1 MSQFQKGVSGNPSGR
16 PPGRTLQTKLREATA
31 ERFDELAKV
40 LVDQA
45 LAGDMQAMGLL
56 MNRMIPVLRPVQEPQ
71 AFALS
76 GDTLTQ
82 KAHAILAAVAEGEIS
97 SMDGKALLD
106 AVGGVVKVED
116 AEHTQR
122 QLELIR
128 LALDAD
134 TKMMGQRR

>member
-1 MSQFQKGVSGNPSGR
+1 MTQFKKGVSGNPNGR

-40 LVDQA
+40 LINQA
-45 LAGDMQAMGLL
+45 LGGDMQAMNLL
-56 MNRMIPVLRPVQEPQ
+56 LTRMIPVLRPVQEPQ
-71 AFALS
+71 AFTLS
-76 GDTLTQ
+76 GDTLTA
-82 KAHAILAAVAEGEIS
+82 KAHAILDAVAGGEIS
-97 SMDGKALLD
+97 AQDGKLLLD